1 MRVLFAVSNDNI
13 TVSVVNKYQQ
23 KYKEIITSKNVYYFN
38 AIIKELQNDKN
49 YDAIVISEDLEP
61 ISNNNY
67 EVIDKFLIEKL
78 DSISDEASKPTGE
91 DIPIIFICSDRRTKS
106 DQLLRKLF
114 SMSIYNALIGN
125 DRSVNMVCSL
135 INKPRGKKEA
145 KKYYQIDNEQVEY
158 EPSSDELVS
167 ESQIQNILSYYKKIG
182 SNEKKCIEAFDSIA
196 KQYDETQLRII
207 VKFLPIQVKA
217 ILEAG
222 SDKYQRLMSGGT
234 VLSNGK
240 YSQYTNKATSD
251 KKLNNLEFLEKDLER
266 TKITRPVVI
275 PETMNTN
282 VSKNSTSQS
291 SNNYYNNSYNS
302 NNNDNNNYD
311 NNNNFDTNF
320 NQNLNSG
327 FNTNTNTNINT
338 NMNNSLNGMNN
349 NINANSL
356 NGLENYQN
364 PYLDEMSNFMNQTSI
379 NNFSVNNPS
388 TNTIAKVATNATTN
402 TAINHSGNIATNGKL
417 NAINNTEAGIEK
429 VGTFTETNKLGEN
442 NLNMDNNEEKNMNIQ
457 NPVAQPVKRGR
468 GRPKKVVQVSNENLN
483 GNQIVNSQVANN
495 KIANSN
501 NSNNIQE
508 NYANENNGA
517 THSASNETVKE
528 EPKKGRGRPRKVVVP
543 AKQNQET
550 NNNSNESE
558 NTQPNNANTQ
568 YIGNM
573 SNQFENSNNQYTN
586 NENGQFES
594 SNNQYGNNMNSQF
607 ESLNNQYANNM
618 NNQFE
623 NSNNPYA
630 NNMNNQ
636 FENSNVHYGS
646 NINGQFGSGT
656 QYENNANSQFNL
668 NSSNSMYDTKDLI
681 PNINTN
687 DYLKM
692 DNRNNIG
699 RGKIAAFVGTSK
711 NGTSFIVNNLA
722 EVISNGN
729 VKVAILDLT
738 KNKNAYYMFTNNE
751 QKLMQIATDSIKN
764 LANGTVKGI
773 NVNRN
778 LSVFTSLPDEIQ
790 TENMNS
796 NVIIDTLVNNFD
808 IILLDCDFKT
818 ESNYFLR
825 ANEIYL
831 VQSMDAFTI
840 QPLTKFLSD
849 LKLQNVLDELKIRVV
864 INKYVK
870 LRKLDYRLI
879 IGGMSKYNE
888 PSMTLQRDLFEPDRV
903 QSVVIP
909 FEEQIY
915 ASYLEQIAMCQLSV
929 EGYSQNFMQSLNELK
944 NMVCPLISGE
954 NTPKPYIS
962 NPKYGNYEVKKPK
975 RGLFGSKKNNNQAFS
990 SDVNDTLNRM
1000 RNTNY

>member
-145 KKYYQIDNEQVEY
+145 KKYYQIDNEQVDY

-182 SNEKKCIEAFDSIA
+182 SNERKCVEAFDSIA

-217 ILEAG
+217 ILEAN

-251 KKLNNLEFLEKDLER
+251 KKLNNLDFLEKDLEK
-266 TKITRPVVI
+266 TKITKPVVI

-282 VSKNSTSQS
+282 VSTNSTNS
-291 SNNYYNNSYNS
+291 SINSEGNYTNSNSFNNNANLATRNNFASNDNLANS
-302 NNNDNNNYD
+302 NNFNNNNNYNLNINNPMNANID
-311 NNNNFDTNF
+311 NNSF
-320 NQNLNSG
+320 
-327 FNTNTNTNINT
+327 
-338 NMNNSLNGMNN
+338 NGMNN
-349 NINANSL
+349 NFDNMNNDYMANTNNYTSNAN
-356 NGLENYQN
+356 NYGN
-364 PYLDEMSNFMNQTSI
+364 PYLDEMSNFMNQTP
-379 NNFSVNNPS
+379 VNNSP
-388 TNTIAKVATNATTN
+388 TNIENN
-402 TAINHSGNIATNGKL
+402 IEEINKT
-417 NAINNTEAGIEK
+417 
-429 VGTFTETNKLGEN
+429 GEN
-442 NLNMDNNEEKNMNIQ
+442 MNMDNNSEEKNASIQ
-457 NPVAQPVKRGR
+457 TPVAQPVKRGR
-468 GRPKKVVQVSNENLN
+468 GRPKKIVQTSNEDSNN
-483 GNQIVNSQVANN
+483 NQAQNQMQDQTN
-495 KIANSN
+495 IANSED
-501 NSNNIQE
+501 IK
-508 NYANENNGA
+508 
-517 THSASNETVKE
+517 V
-528 EPKKGRGRPRKVVVP
+528 EPKKGRGRPRKVAVP
-543 AKQNQET
+543 TKTSQEVSQIANEQSTQLDST
-550 NNNSNESE
+550 NI
-558 NTQPNNANTQ
+558 QP
-568 YIGNM
+568 
-573 SNQFENSNNQYTN
+573 E
-586 NENGQFES
+586 
-594 SNNQYGNNMNSQF
+594 
-607 ESLNNQYANNM
+607 NNM

-623 NSNNPYA
+623 NSNTQYESNINNQFDNSNAQYA

-636 FENSNVHYGS
+636 FVSSNTQYSNFMNNQYDNSNTQYGS
-646 NINGQFGSGT
+646 GISSQFESSNTQYGSEKNNQFDNNMQYEDNIN
-656 QYENNANSQFNL
+656 NQFNTT
-668 NSSNSMYDTKDLI
+668 NNMYDTKDLI
-681 PNINTN
+681 PNIDEN
-687 DYLKM
+687 DYSKM
-692 DNRNNIG
+692 NNMNNTG

-722 EVISNGN
+722 EIISLGN

-738 KNKNAYYMFTNNE
+738 KNKNDYYMFTNNE
-751 QKLMQIATDSIKN
+751 PKLMQIATESIIN
-764 LANGTVKGI
+764 LSKGIAKGI

-778 LSVFTSLPDEIQ
+778 LTVFTSLPDEIQ
-790 TENMNS
+790 TENLNT
-796 NVIIDTLVNNFD
+796 NLIIDTLTNNFD

-849 LKLQNVLDELKIRVV
+849 LKLKNVLDESKIRVIV
-864 INKYVK
+864 NKYVK
-870 LRKLDYRLI
+870 LRRLDYRLI

-888 PSMTLQRDLFEPDRV
+888 PSMTLQRDLFNPDRV
-903 QSVVIP
+903 QSVIIP

-929 EGYSQNFMQSLNELK
+929 EGYSQSFMQSLNELK
-944 NMVCPLISGE
+944 SMVCPLISGE

-975 RGLFGSKKNNNQAFS
+975 KGLFGSKKNNNQAFS
-990 SDVNDTLNRM
+990 RDVNDTLNRM

>member
-135 INKPRGKKEA
+135 VNKPRGKKEA
-145 KKYYQIDNEQVEY
+145 KKYYQIDNEQVDY

-182 SNEKKCIEAFDSIA
+182 SNERKCVEAFDSIA

-217 ILEAG
+217 ILEAN

-251 KKLNNLEFLEKDLER
+251 KKLNNLDFLEKDLEK
-266 TKITRPVVI
+266 TKITKPVVI

-282 VSKNSTSQS
+282 VSTNSTNS
-291 SNNYYNNSYNS
+291 SINSEGNYTNSNSFNNNANLATRNNFASNDNLANS
-302 NNNDNNNYD
+302 NNFNNNNNY
-311 NNNNFDTNF
+311 
-320 NQNLNSG
+320 NL
-327 FNTNTNTNINT
+327 
-338 NMNNSLNGMNN
+338 NMNNPMNANIDNNSFNGMNN
-349 NINANSL
+349 NFDNMNNDYMANTNNYTSNAN
-356 NGLENYQN
+356 NYGN
-364 PYLDEMSNFMNQTSI
+364 PYLDEMSNFMNQTP
-379 NNFSVNNPS
+379 VNNSP
-388 TNTIAKVATNATTN
+388 TNIENN
-402 TAINHSGNIATNGKL
+402 IEEINKT
-417 NAINNTEAGIEK
+417 
-429 VGTFTETNKLGEN
+429 GEN
-442 NLNMDNNEEKNMNIQ
+442 VNMDNNSEENNASIQ
-457 NPVAQPVKRGR
+457 TPVAQPVKRGR
-468 GRPKKVVQVSNENLN
+468 GRPKKIVQTSNEDSNN
-483 GNQIVNSQVANN
+483 NQEQNQMQDQTN
-495 KIANSN
+495 IANSEA
-501 NSNNIQE
+501 IK
-508 NYANENNGA
+508 
-517 THSASNETVKE
+517 V
-528 EPKKGRGRPRKVVVP
+528 EPKKGRGRPRKVAVP
-543 AKQNQET
+543 TKTSQEVSQIANEQSTQLDST
-550 NNNSNESE
+550 NI
-558 NTQPNNANTQ
+558 QP
-568 YIGNM
+568 
-573 SNQFENSNNQYTN
+573 E
-586 NENGQFES
+586 
-594 SNNQYGNNMNSQF
+594 
-607 ESLNNQYANNM
+607 NNM

-623 NSNNPYA
+623 NSNTQYESNINNQFDNSNAQYA

-636 FENSNVHYGS
+636 FVSSNTQYSNFMNNQYDNSNTQYGSGINSQFENSNAQYG
-646 NINGQFGSGT
+646 NGI
-656 QYENNANSQFNL
+656 NSQFE
-668 NSSNSMYDTKDLI
+668 SSNTQYGSEKNNQFDNNMQYEDNINNQFNTTNNMYDTKDLI
-681 PNINTN
+681 PNIDEN
-687 DYLKM
+687 DYSKM
-692 DNRNNIG
+692 NNMNNTG

-722 EVISNGN
+722 EVISLGN

-751 QKLMQIATDSIKN
+751 PKLMQIATESIIN
-764 LANGTVKGI
+764 LSKGIAKGI

-778 LSVFTSLPDEIQ
+778 LTVFTSLPDEIQ
-790 TENMNS
+790 TENLNT
-796 NVIIDTLVNNFD
+796 NLIIDTLTNNFD

-849 LKLQNVLDELKIRVV
+849 LKLKNVLDESKIRVIV
-864 INKYVK
+864 NKYVK
-870 LRKLDYRLI
+870 LRRLDYRLI

-888 PSMTLQRDLFEPDRV
+888 PSMTLQRDLFNPDRV
-903 QSVVIP
+903 QSVIIP

-929 EGYSQNFMQSLNELK
+929 EGYSQSFMQSLNELK
-944 NMVCPLISGE
+944 SMVCPLISGE

-975 RGLFGSKKNNNQAFS
+975 KGLFGSKKNNNQAFS
-990 SDVNDTLNRM
+990 RDVNDTLNRM